1 MVKEIFGFIL
11 PFLDSVSAI
20 RGILGFVL
28 VFFLPGF
35 AWSLVFFRSRQ
46 INIVER
52 LVLSVGISIA
62 IVTLCIL
69 GLNILLDISITGIN
83 SVMIIL
89 VITIIPLVWYFFKR
103 FVGKQ

>member
-1 MVKEIFGFIL
+1 MASCWCSFY
-11 PFLDSVSAI
+11 PAS
-20 RGILGFVL
+20 LGPWF
-28 VFFLPGF
+28 
-35 AWSLVFFRSRQ
+35 FFRSRQ
-46 INIVER
+46 INIIER